1 MDILNTEIQ
10 FLPGVGPKR
19 AALLAKELG
28 IITYN
33 DMLHTFPFRYVDR
46 TNIQNIAEIV
56 PTMAYVQI
64 KGTVTAK
71 NIVGEHRKSRL
82 VVTVRDNTGSMELVF
97 FQAIKWMNDKIR
109 IGDEYIIFGKPS
121 AFNGII
127 NMVHPELESPS
138 GKALPYG
145 SSLIGVYPSTE
156 KLKKA
161 GINRTIRIAVIHGK

>member
-97 FQAIKWMNDKIR
+97 FR
-109 IGDEYIIFGKPS
+109 VP
-121 AFNGII
+121 
-127 NMVHPELESPS
+127 VPH
-138 GKALPYG
+138 
-145 SSLIGVYPSTE
+145 
-156 KLKKA
+156 
-161 GINRTIRIAVIHGK
+161 R